1 MVKKSIPNI
10 LTSGAIAIGMTVL
23 NSGVAFTQTEVKPT
37 TPTAPATQTEV
48 KPTTQPAPTNPTQ
61 VKPTTPTAPATQTQT
76 EPTRQTT
83 ARKIS
88 FVCATNS
95 NPPTT
100 YALTHDAQK
109 KPSLKPLL
117 TWHSEYL
124 IPGESAEALCQKMAQ
139 ELQGKYERGETPY
152 FAYDLTVSGANS
164 NQPTRWR
171 VCFVSSEGES
181 CSTESEE
188 LFSLN
193 STYVP
198 TCLAENKEPEACNPY
213 IQKRGSLI
221 KIPADRPWWA
231 AFF

>member
-1 MVKKSIPNI
+1 MLKKSIANV
-10 LTSGAIAIGMTVL
+10 LTSGAIAVGMTVL
-23 NSGVAFTQTEVKPT
+23 NSGVAFSQMQAEPT
-37 TPTAPATQTEV
+37 P
-48 KPTTQPAPTNPTQ
+48 QPAPAPQMQAEPTPQ
-61 VKPTTPTAPATQTQT
+61 PAPAPQMQA
-76 EPTRQTT
+76 EPTPQP
-83 ARKIS
+83 APAQKIS

-109 KPSLKPLL
+109 KPTLKPLL

-124 IPGESAEALCQKMAQ
+124 VPGESAEALCQKMAQ

-152 FAYDLTVSGANS
+152 FAYDLAEAPNIS
-164 NQPTRWR
+164 NKSKWR

-198 TCLAENKEPEACNPY
+198 TCLADNKAPDACSPY

-221 KIPADRPWWA
+221 KIPADRPWWS

>member
-1 MVKKSIPNI
+1 MIKKSIANI
-10 LTSGAIAIGMTVL
+10 LTSSAVAIGMTVL
-23 NSGVAFTQTEVKPT
+23 NSGFAFSQTGVEPTTQPAPPTQTE
-37 TPTAPATQTEV
+37 AE
-48 KPTTQPAPTNPTQ
+48 PTTQPAPTQTEA
-61 VKPTTPTAPATQTQT
+61 KPATQPA
-76 EPTRQTT
+76 PTK
-83 ARKIS
+83 KIS

-100 YALTHDAQK
+100 YALTQEAQK
-109 KPSLKPLL
+109 QPTLKPLL

-124 IPGESAEALCQKMAQ
+124 GPGESAEALCQKMAQ
-139 ELQGKYERGETPY
+139 ELQNKYERGETPY
-152 FAYDLTVSGANS
+152 FAYDLTALGQNS
-164 NQPTRWR
+164 NQSKWR

-181 CSTESEE
+181 CTTESEE

-198 TCLAENKEPEACNPY
+198 TCLADNKAPEACSPY

-221 KIPADRPWWA
+221 KIPADRPWWT

>member
-1 MVKKSIPNI
+1 MAKKSIPNI
-10 LTSGAIAIGMTVL
+10 LTSGAIAIGIIVL
-23 NSGVAFTQTEVKPT
+23 NSGVTLSQTQVE
-37 TPTAPATQTEV
+37 
-48 KPTTQPAPTNPTQ
+48 PTTQPAPATQ
-61 VKPTTPTAPATQTQT
+61 MQAEPTTQPAPATQMQAEPTTQPAPATQTA
-76 EPTRQTT
+76 P
-83 ARKIS
+83 AKKIS

-100 YALTHDAQK
+100 YALAHDAQK
-109 KPSLKPLL
+109 KPTLKPLL

-124 IPGESAEALCQKMAQ
+124 VPGESAEALCQKMAQ
-139 ELQGKYERGETPY
+139 KLQSKYERGETPY
-152 FAYDLTVSGANS
+152 FAYDLTAFGENS
-164 NQPTRWR
+164 SQSKWR

-198 TCLAENKEPEACNPY
+198 TCLAENKEPEACSPY